1 MGRDCLSGPRCCTG
15 ECADVTFMPPFAEF
29 PIADGTAVVDR
40 VHLRDGDR
48 LKPPAVVAS
57 SAEAWFHTVQLKSGD
72 VDLQWDG
79 LTIQYRSGPGT
90 ISVDGH
96 DSIVVPADELA
107 DGWAEEH
114 AAYGMYLTLYVT
126 PQWYSV
132 WLAPWRQLGFES
144 TDSRGSIQTIERDN
158 TDADKSV
165 VLVAVGDAEVA
176 SWRLADATV
185 TELDGGLAQCSRPDR
200 RPACTERY
208 HQARKSYELSATVT
222 AEVDTYKVVPAS
234 PFPVCQFESS
244 EQIVYSVGDLASTN
258 YPNCIRQFF
267 PIGDIDNPVSE
278 EYIRYLA
285 RTGGIV
291 TSQLPNP
298 TIEQRYP
305 RPRAAGSFGMLAM
318 YADADSVGFSVDYLD
333 DGTAPAQATVRI
345 SGQVAAY
352 FALFTPQACA
362 SGFPVD
368 YLHRFLDSAEA
379 EMWIE

>member
-15 ECADVTFMPPFAEF
+15 ECADVTYLPPFAEF
-29 PIADGTAVVDR
+29 PLAEGTAAADR
-40 VHLRDGDR
+40 WQLADGDR
-48 LKPPAVVAS
+48 LRPPAAVAS
-57 SAEAWFHTVQLKSGD
+57 SAEAWFHTIQLKAGD

-107 DGWAEEH
+107 DGWAEGH
-114 AAYGMYLTLYVT
+114 AAFGMYLTLYVT

-176 SWRLADATV
+176 SWRFADATV
-185 TELDGGLAQCSRPDR
+185 TEQDEGLAQCSRPDR

-208 HQARKSYELSATVT
+208 HQSRIAYEASATIT
-222 AEVDTYKVVPAS
+222 AGIDSYKVVTGSPLPA
-234 PFPVCQFESS
+234 CTYESS
-244 EQIVYSVGDLASTN
+244 EEITFAVGDPESGN

-278 EYIRYLA
+278 SYIRLLA
-285 RTGGIV
+285 S
-291 TSQLPNP
+291 TSGAATSRLPNP

-305 RPRAAGSFGMLAM
+305 RPHAI
-318 YADADSVGFSVDYLD
+318 VGFGLLGDYDGDAVSVNVDYLD
-333 DGTAPAQATVRI
+333 DGAAPAQATLKI
-345 SGQVAAY
+345 AGQVAAY
-352 FALFTPQACA
+352 FAEFTPEACVA
-362 SGFPVD
+362 GYPIGWI
-368 YLHRFLDSAEA
+368 HRFLDSAEA
-379 EMWIE
+379 ELWIE